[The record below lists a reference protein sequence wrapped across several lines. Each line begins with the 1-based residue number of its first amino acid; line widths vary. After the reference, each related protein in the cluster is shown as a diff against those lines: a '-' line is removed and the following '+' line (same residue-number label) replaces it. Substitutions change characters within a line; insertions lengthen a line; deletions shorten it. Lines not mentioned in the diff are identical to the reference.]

1 MGCIEHWVSVLYALK
16 AFQHAEKAIRES
28 NCKKSRLKCLQLFP
42 DFVTFWRLK
51 NIISDFQQHRIIKG

>member
-28 NCKKSRLKCLQLFP
+28 NCKKSRLKCLQLFEC
-42 DFVTFWRLK
+42 
-51 NIISDFQQHRIIKG
+51 Q

>member
-28 NCKKSRLKCLQLFP
+28 NCKKSMLKVVGL
-42 DFVTFWRLK
+42 
-51 NIISDFQQHRIIKG
+51 